1 MRRLVPTLGD
11 VDPVGAY
18 GRLGPLGPGRP
29 GVRLNMIA
37 SVDGAASL
45 DGRSGALGGPAD
57 KALFAVLRSLA
68 DVIVVGAGTIRAEGY
83 GPVRLEEA
91 ARERR
96 RRWGLSAVPPIA
108 VITRTCRLEWA
119 SPFFTEAEERPLVLT
134 VATATAADRERA
146 AEVADVIIAGQAE
159 VDLVQAVGA
168 LAGRGHDNV
177 LSEGGPAVA
186 AELAAAGLLDELCLT
201 VSPLLAGG
209 DGHRILA
216 GPALAPP
223 GPLELVH
230 VLEADGY
237 LFLRYRRR

>member
-18 GRLGPLGPGRP
+18 GRLGRLGPSRP

-45 DGRSGALGGPAD
+45 DGRSGTLGGPAD
-57 KALFAVLRSLA
+57 RALFAVLRSLA
-68 DVIVVGAGTIRAEGY
+68 DVIVVGAGTLRAEGY
-83 GPVRLEEA
+83 GPVRLDER

-108 VITRTCRLEWA
+108 VVTRTCRLEWG
-119 SPFFTEAEERPLVLT
+119 SPFFTEAEQRPLVLT
-134 VATATAADRERA
+134 VATATAAERERA
-146 AEVADVIIAGQAE
+146 AEVAE
-159 VDLVQAVGA
+159 V
-168 LAGRGHDNV
+168 
-177 LSEGGPAVA
+177 GPAVA

-209 DGHRILA
+209 DGHRMLA

-223 GPLELVH
+223 GLLELVH